1 MKTKD
6 KRYQELVEANKKLRR
21 ENESLRVK
29 AAFLEHRLE
38 EETVRGETYEELCAL
53 ILERE
58 GYEHQ
63 GKA

>member
-6 KRYQELVEANKKLRR
+6 KRYQELMEANKKLRR

-29 AAFLEHRLE
+29 AAFLEHRLK
-38 EETVRGETYEELCAL
+38 EETARGDAYEELCSL

-58 GYEHQ
+58 G
-63 GKA
+63 